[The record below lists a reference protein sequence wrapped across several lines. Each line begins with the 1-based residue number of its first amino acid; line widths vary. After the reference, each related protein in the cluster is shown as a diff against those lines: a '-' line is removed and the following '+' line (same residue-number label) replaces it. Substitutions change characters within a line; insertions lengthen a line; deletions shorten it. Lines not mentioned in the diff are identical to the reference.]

1 MSQENVRTCK
11 RAVEANNRRDHEAV
25 LTRRP
30 ALDAPASAA
39 FDDQRAFIERDSGQ
53 PGDDVLAIAFE
64 SGVDLVPF
72 AE

>member
-1 MSQENVRTCK
+1 VQSRRTTAETTK
-11 RAVEANNRRDHEAV
+11 RFLLGDQPRV
-25 LTRRP
+25 
-30 ALDAPASAA
+30 LDAPASAA